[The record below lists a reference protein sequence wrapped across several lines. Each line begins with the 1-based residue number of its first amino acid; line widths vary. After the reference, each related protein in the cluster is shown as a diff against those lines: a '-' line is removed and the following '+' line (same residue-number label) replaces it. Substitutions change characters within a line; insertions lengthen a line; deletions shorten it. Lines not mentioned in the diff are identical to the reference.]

1 MAQQEIRI
9 NIAGRYYALY
19 IAPEQEEVVRRI
31 GKNIEMMIKD
41 VESNYATKDKQ
52 DAIAM
57 TVLRLMINAE
67 FNQLRMEREFKES
80 DKKLKEIIN
89 EACNNSNFLGKLNAK
104 QLPSKGLLNGA
115 PSSCRITESRNKLK
129 SC

>member
-9 NIAGRYYALY
+9 NIAGRYYAMY
-19 IAPEQEEVVRRI
+19 ITPEQEEVVRRI

-67 FNQLRMEREFKES
+67 FNQQRMERELKES

-89 EACNNSNFLGKLNAK
+89 FLEELEEDKK
-104 QLPSKGLLNGA
+104 EK
-115 PSSCRITESRNKLK
+115 
-129 SC
+129 

>member
-9 NIAGRYYALY
+9 NIAGRYYAMY
-19 IAPEQEEVVRRI
+19 ITPEQEEVVRRI
-31 GKNIEMMIKD
+31 GKNIEMTIK
-41 VESNYATKDKQ
+41 ERENNYATKDKQ

-89 EACNNSNFLGKLNAK
+89 FLEELEEDKK
-104 QLPSKGLLNGA
+104 EK
-115 PSSCRITESRNKLK
+115 
-129 SC
+129 

>member
-41 VESNYATKDKQ
+41 VESNFATKDKQ

-57 TVLRLMINAE
+57 AVLRLMINAE
-67 FNQLRMEREFKES
+67 FNLQKKDRELKEA
-80 DKKLKEIIN
+80 DEKLKEVI
-89 EACNNSNFLGKLNAK
+89 NFLKELE
-104 QLPSKGLLNGA
+104 QD
-115 PSSCRITESRNKLK
+115 NKE
-129 SC
+129 

>member
-1 MAQQEIRI
+1 MDQQEIRI

-41 VESNYATKDKQ
+41 VESNFATKDKQ

-57 TVLRLMINAE
+57 AVLRLMINAE
-67 FNQLRMEREFKES
+67 FNLQKKDRELKEA
-80 DKKLKEIIN
+80 DEKLKEVI
-89 EACNNSNFLGKLNAK
+89 NFLEEL
-104 QLPSKGLLNGA
+104 
-115 PSSCRITESRNKLK
+115 EEDNKE
-129 SC
+129 

>member
-19 IAPEQEEVVRRI
+19 ITPEQEEVVRRI

-41 VESNYATKDKQ
+41 VESNFATKDKQ

-57 TVLRLMINAE
+57 AVLRLMINAE

-89 EACNNSNFLGKLNAK
+89 FLEELEEDKK
-104 QLPSKGLLNGA
+104 
-115 PSSCRITESRNKLK
+115 E
-129 SC
+129 